1 MENHKNI
8 IPQEPQSVSMFA
20 YELYR
25 DILLPEIFGKD
36 TADIFYWAG
45 KQLARKFPLLSIDEI
60 CSFFEEACW
69 GTLQVIK
76 EEKKELLFELSGP
89 IVLRKFDI
97 YSEPFFSLEAGF
109 LAEQIQTQ
117 KNVTA
122 EAIEE
127 VHKRSKKVR
136 LLVKWE

>member
-1 MENHKNI
+1 MENHKDNTSQK
-8 IPQEPQSVSMFA
+8 PKSVSMFA

-25 DILLPEIFGKD
+25 DILPPVIFGKD

-45 KQLARKFPLLSIDEI
+45 KQLARKFPLLSLDEVY
-60 CSFFEEACW
+60 SFFDEACW
-69 GTLQVIK
+69 GKLRIMK
-76 EEKKELLFELSGP
+76 EEKNELLFELSGP
-89 IVLRKFDI
+89 FVERKFDI

-117 KNVTA
+117 KNATA
-122 EAIEE
+122 EALEE

>member
-1 MENHKNI
+1 MENHKDI

-76 EEKKELLFELSGP
+76 EEKKSCCLNYQVLLYYENLTY
-89 IVLRKFDI
+89 ILNH
-97 YSEPFFSLEAGF
+97 FFRWKQVF
-109 LAEQIQTQ
+109 
-117 KNVTA
+117 
-122 EAIEE
+122 
-127 VHKRSKKVR
+127 
-136 LLVKWE
+136 